1 MRLLWEGKTFLE
13 PTIFEEGIMRF
24 KLIESIYTWE
34 TDRVISDDGKE
45 MTLREACDYMNKQD
59 KYIKELEG
67 KINNG

>member
-1 MRLLWEGKTFLE
+1 
-13 PTIFEEGIMRF
+13 MRF

-34 TDRVISDDGKE
+34 TDRVISDNGKE
-45 MTLREACDYMNKQD
+45 MTLREACDYLNKQD